1 MNIKISTDSTCD
13 LSPQLIAE
21 HDITVVP
28 LSITKGDS
36 SYLDGVTIKPADI
49 FAHVA
54 AGGEL
59 CKTSAPSLHT
69 YAALFES
76 LSKEYDA
83 VVHIS
88 LGANFSSSYQNACIA
103 AQEFP
108 NVSVVDSQNLSTGQG
123 LLVLTACDL
132 AASCRDIDAMIR
144 ALNETAER
152 VDASFLLDRLDYMRK
167 GGRCSSVA
175 ALGANLLKL
184 KPCIEVSH
192 GVMQVGK
199 KYRGDFDRCVRTYIS
214 ERLEGRT
221 DLERGRVFITHTP
234 VPDSVRAAARAEVQ
248 ACGGFAHIY
257 DTDAGC
263 TVSCHCGPGTLGVL
277 YIRSRA

>member
-1 MNIKISTDSTCD
+1 MNIKITTDSTCD
-13 LSPQLIAE
+13 LSPQLVAE
-21 HDITVVP
+21 RGISIVP
-28 LSITKGDS
+28 LSIIMGDS
-36 SYLDGVTIKPADI
+36 SYLDGITITPADI

-59 CKTSAPSLHT
+59 CKTAAPSLHT
-69 YAALFES
+69 YSELFDG

-103 AQEFP
+103 AQEFS
-108 NVSVVDSQNLSTGQG
+108 NVYVVDSQNLSTGQG

-132 AASCRDIDAMIR
+132 AASCQDIDAMVAALR
-144 ALNETAER
+144 ATAER
-152 VDASFLLDRLDYMRK
+152 VEASFLLDRLDYMRK

-214 ERLEGRT
+214 ERLEGRV
-221 DLERGRVFITHTP
+221 DVERCRVFITHTP
-234 VPDSVRAAARAEVQ
+234 VPDSTRTVARDAAKVY
-248 ACGGFAHIY
+248 GNFAQIY

-277 YIRSRA
+277 YIRSLL

>member
-1 MNIKISTDSTCD
+1 MNIKITTDSTCD

-21 HDITVVP
+21 YGISIVP
-28 LSITKGDS
+28 LSIIKGDG
-36 SYLDGVTIKPADI
+36 SYLDGVTITPADI
-49 FAHVA
+49 FAHMA

-59 CKTSAPSLHT
+59 CKTAAPSLHA
-69 YAALFES
+69 YSELFDA

-103 AQEFP
+103 AQEIS
-108 NVSVVDSQNLSTGQG
+108 NVCVVDSQNLSTGQG

-132 AASCRDIDAMIR
+132 AASCQNIAAMVAELR
-144 ALNETAER
+144 AAAER
-152 VDASFLLDRLDYMRK
+152 VEASFLLDRLDYMHK

-199 KYRGDFDRCVRTYIS
+199 KYRGDFARCVRAYIS
-214 ERLEGRT
+214 ARLEGRA
-221 DLERGRVFITHTP
+221 DVDRGRVFITHTP
-234 VPDSVRAAARAEVQ
+234 VPDSVRTVARDAVQ
-248 ACGGFAHIY
+248 AFGNFARIY

-277 YIRSRA
+277 YIRRPA

>member
-1 MNIKISTDSTCD
+1 MNIKITTDSTCD
-13 LSPQLIAE
+13 LSPQLVAE
-21 HDITVVP
+21 RGISIVP
-28 LSITKGDS
+28 LSIIMGDS
-36 SYLDGVTIKPADI
+36 SYLDGITIMPADI

-59 CKTSAPSLHT
+59 CKTAAPSLHT
-69 YAALFES
+69 YSELFNG

-103 AQEFP
+103 AQELS
-108 NVSVVDSQNLSTGQG
+108 NVYVVDSQNLSTGQG

-132 AASCRDIDAMIR
+132 AASCQDIDAMVADLR
-144 ALNETAER
+144 ATAER
-152 VDASFLLDRLDYMRK
+152 VEASFLLDRLDYMRK

-199 KYRGDFDRCVRTYIS
+199 KYRGNFDHCVRTYIS
-214 ERLEGRT
+214 ERLEGRV
-221 DLERGRVFITHTP
+221 DVERGRVFITHTP
-234 VPDSVRAAARAEVQ
+234 VTDSARTVARDAAKVYGNFSQ
-248 ACGGFAHIY
+248 IY

-277 YIRSRA
+277 YVRSPL